1 MINAQSI
8 IIDEGAEIIVTP
20 GTDICASA
28 WGNIYGNVTG
38 SGTQCG
44 GVLPVQMISL
54 NAVVENFRDVKI
66 SWVTALEI
74 NNKGFEVER
83 NLNGSVWKKVGWITG
98 NGNITNQSVY
108 SFIDKKLDIGA
119 YYYRLK
125 QIDYNGN
132 FEYFQ
137 VNETIQVN
145 SPGLFSISQNY
156 PNPSNPVSTI
166 EYQIPEN
173 SKVILH
179 LYDVKGSMVKELVN
193 QDQESG
199 YYSIKLDGSN
209 LASGIYFYTIIV
221 QAARVSYTETKK
233 MLLIK

>member
-1 MINAQSI
+1 
-8 IIDEGAEIIVTP
+8 
-20 GTDICASA
+20 
-28 WGNIYGNVTG
+28 
-38 SGTQCG
+38 
-44 GVLPVQMISL
+44 

-66 SWVTALEI
+66 SWLTALGN

-98 NGNITNQSVY
+98 NGNVTNQSVY
-108 SFIDKKLDIGA
+108 SYTDKKLDIGT

-137 VNETIQVN
+137 VNETILIN
-145 SPGLFSISQNY
+145 SPGLFNISQNY

-166 EYQIPEN
+166 EYQIPEV
-173 SKVILH
+173 SKVSLN
-179 LYDVKGSMVKELVN
+179 LYDVKGSKVKELVN
-193 QDQESG
+193 QNQEPG
-199 YYSIKLDGSN
+199 YYSIKFDGNS
-209 LASGIYFYTIIV
+209 LASGVYFYTIVV
-221 QAARVSYTETKK
+221 QAPRISYTETKK